1 MRSTDSLTSPTIRKV
16 EGLGKTLEETMNAVI
31 RLSESLSKQL
41 TELDNRLRAIE
52 SGAFQ
57 MAQNGVPIGLTPPGS
72 ASVLGGPGDSRSKVL
87 DELKTLFEKKRKL
100 NL

>member
-1 MRSTDSLTSPTIRKV
+1 M
-16 EGLGKTLEETMNAVI
+16 GKTLEETMNAVI

-41 TELDNRLRAIE
+41 AELDNRLRAIE

-57 MAQNGVPIGLTPPGS
+57 MAQSGVPIGLTPPGGAS
-72 ASVLGGPGDSRSKVL
+72 ATLGPADSRSKVL
-87 DELKTLFEKKRKL
+87 DELKQLFEKKRKL